1 MPNIRYPLH
10 RPELRNLLTRGEV
23 TIKNAMTPPIRRRE
37 GDILVATGEESGTVY
52 LLEAGWV
59 ARTRMIEDGRRQII
73 VVFLPG
79 DLMGIQCMLLER
91 QPDTIECLTDVHVRM
106 IDHKHLLELVA
117 QDHAVSVRV
126 MFQLG
131 EDERRLHNWVA
142 ALGKGSAEERIA
154 TLLLD
159 LRGRLIQAGLANGD
173 RFRMPMT
180 QQEIADHLGLTLVH
194 VNRVLRRLREAGIV
208 TVQQGF
214 VTVGSIERLSQIAA
228 PMQDIYERAT
238 PAFSGRVDIPP
249 PPSGSS
255 AALPP
260 P

>member
-10 RPELRNLLTRGEV
+10 RPELRNLLTRGEA
-23 TIKNAMTPPIRRRE
+23 TIKNAMSPPIRRRE
-37 GDILVATGEESGTVY
+37 GDILVGTGEESGTVY

-79 DLMGIQCMLLER
+79 DLMGIKSMLLER

-106 IDHKHLLELVA
+106 IDRLHLLELVA
-117 QDHAVSVRV
+117 QDHAASIRV
-126 MFQLG
+126 MFQLA
-131 EDERRLHNWVA
+131 EDERRLHNWIS

-159 LRGRLIQAGLANGD
+159 LRGRLFQAGLANGD
-173 RFRMPMT
+173 GFPMPLT
-180 QQEIADHLGLTLVH
+180 QQEIGDHLGLTLVH

-208 TVQQGF
+208 TVQRGS
-214 VTVGSIERLSQIAA
+214 VTVDKIARLSQIAA
-228 PMQDIYERAT
+228 PMQDIYQRET
-238 PAFSGRVDIPP
+238 PEFGGQAETRH
-249 PPSGSS
+249 
-255 AALPP
+255 
-260 P
+260 